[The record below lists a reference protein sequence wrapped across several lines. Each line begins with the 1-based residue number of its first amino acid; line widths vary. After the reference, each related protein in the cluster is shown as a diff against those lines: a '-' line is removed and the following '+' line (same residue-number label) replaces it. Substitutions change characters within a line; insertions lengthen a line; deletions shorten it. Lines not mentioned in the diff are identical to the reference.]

1 MRFASLGSG
10 SKGNST
16 LVEFAGTL
24 LMIDNGFSVK
34 ESQKRLQRLG
44 VSAEQIS
51 AILVTHEHADHMG
64 GVSRFAAKFGTPV
77 WASHGTAS
85 LFKTDVQ
92 SLNCFNSHQDFS
104 VGDIQI
110 KPILVPHDAKEPTQ
124 FIFNTENSQFAIM
137 TDTGSI
143 TQHMV
148 EALSACDALLLES
161 NYDTDMLM
169 NGSYPNSLK
178 RRVSGDWGHLS
189 NDQAVSLLNQLDLT
203 RLQHLALAHVSE
215 KNNSHERVLDV
226 VSQGTQ
232 CDRAWLKVIDQEQGL
247 DWQTVLPSKIIKE
260 TNHA

>member
-1 MRFASLGSG
+1 VRFASLGSG

-16 LVEFAGTL
+16 LVEFSGTL

-44 VSAEQIS
+44 VSAEQVS

-64 GVSRFAAKFGTPV
+64 GVSRFASKFETPV

-85 LFKTDVQ
+85 QFKTELA
-92 SLNCFNSHQDFS
+92 SLNCFNSHQDFNI
-104 VGDIQI
+104 GDIRI

-124 FIFNTENSQFAIM
+124 FVFNTDDCQFAIM

-143 TQHMV
+143 TQHII
-148 EALSACDALLLES
+148 EALSNCDALLLES

-169 NGSYPNSLK
+169 NGPYPYSLK
-178 RRVSGDWGHLS
+178 QRVSGDWGHLS
-189 NDQAVSLLNQLDLT
+189 NDQTISLLNQLDLT

-215 KNNSHERVLDV
+215 KNNSYERVLDV
-226 VSQGTQ
+226 ISQGAR
-232 CDRAWLKVIDQEQGL
+232 CDRAWLNVIDQEQGL
-247 DWQTVLPSKIIKE
+247 DWQTVLPSKTMKE
-260 TNHA
+260 TKHA